1 MDEHRQSIE
10 NGRAAADSRWGCNSL
25 VNILQDAVRS
35 AANGSATNSEA
46 EPAPESQSVVSELQV
61 NLVASAMPLLLMF
74 HACAT
79 ISIFRFNSQCNVS
92 FVCQG
97 WHWLAALVGA
107 GFAGFVL
114 LWWHWQKSGQSLGK
128 AEFALHLLELL
139 CLLLGLVWA
148 MPAAAYVA
156 SQNSYPIL
164 PIIGISL
171 AMMGVAVVS
180 LLRVPVGATVFVSLM
195 TTTLAYCSY
204 LALQQF
210 NLIAAFVCIIYGLV
224 LIGLVVQS
232 HLEFK
237 RRTTAEQEVRHQQQV
252 IKLLLNDFE
261 RGTSDWL
268 WETNGQGFLTYYSPR
283 LAEILNFAAD
293 ELQGRS
299 LREALSGFAD
309 ATSWH
314 DLETALAKRA
324 SIAALPLT
332 LSRQGFAAHW
342 EISAQALQDGN
353 GDFAGFR
360 GVGRDVTAKHYSE
373 KNLQAAVADSEK
385 ASSAKSQFLSIIS
398 HELRT
403 PINAI
408 VGFAELL
415 RFDGDSPLSA
425 NQHNEYCDTILDN
438 ARSLQSMIND
448 LLDATRLESGALH
461 LVDQDNDTAE
471 LVETIVRLHAHQA
484 EQAEITILC
493 KTTDGISLRGDVM
506 RLKQVITNLIANAIK
521 FSPRGGLVHVEML
534 RGSDDQFVLQIRD
547 AGVGIPQNEL
557 ESVFETFAQAECGSA
572 RRFGGVGLGLAIARR
587 VARLHGGDVTLDSVY
602 GAGTTAHLTLP
613 ANRIK
618 WTTSPVLA
626 SQPDKQVA

>member
-1 MDEHRQSIE
+1 MD
-10 NGRAAADSRWGCNSL
+10 NT
-25 VNILQDAVRS
+25 LQDARRRTAKGRTTISKAEDCQS
-35 AANGSATNSEA
+35 AIG
-46 EPAPESQSVVSELQV
+46 ELQV
-61 NLVASAMPLLLMF
+61 NLAAGAMPLLLMF

-92 FVCQG
+92 VICQS
-97 WHWLAALVGA
+97 WHWPAALIGA
-107 GFAGFVL
+107 AFAGFVL
-114 LWWHWQKSGQSLGK
+114 LWWRWQKSGQATK
-128 AEFALHLLELL
+128 RAEAALHLLELL

-156 SQNSYPIL
+156 SQSNYPIL

-195 TTTLAYCSY
+195 TATLAYCSF

-237 RRTTAEQEVRHQQQV
+237 QRIKAEHEVRHQQHV

-268 WETNGQGFLTYYSPR
+268 WETDRQGFLTYYSPR
-283 LAEILNFAAD
+283 MAELLNFAPGD
-293 ELQGRS
+293 LHGRS
-299 LREALSGFAD
+299 LREALASFAD
-309 ATSWH
+309 VASWH
-314 DLETALAKRA
+314 ALEVALAKRT
-324 SIAALPLT
+324 SIDSLPLA
-332 LSRQGFAAHW
+332 LSRQGITAQW
-342 EISAQALQDGN
+342 EISAQALHSPN
-353 GDFAGFR
+353 GEFAGFR
-360 GVGRDVTAKHYSE
+360 GVGRDVTARHNSE
-373 KNLQAAVADSEK
+373 KNLMAAVADSEK

-408 VGFAELL
+408 VGFTELL
-415 RFDGDSPLSA
+415 RHEGDKPPSA
-425 NQHNEYCDTILDN
+425 DQHNEYCDTILDN
-438 ARSLQSMIND
+438 ARALQSMIND

-461 LVDQDNDTAE
+461 LVDQDNDAAE
-471 LVETIVRLHAHQA
+471 LIETIIRLHAHQA

-506 RLKQVITNLIANAIK
+506 RLKQVIANLIANAIK

-534 RGSDDQFVLQIRD
+534 RGIEDQLVLQIRD
-547 AGVGIPQNEL
+547 AGVGIPPHEL
-557 ESVFETFAQAECGSA
+557 ESVFETFTQVESGSS

-587 VARLHGGDVTLDSVY
+587 VARLHGGDVTLDSVH

-618 WTTSPVLA
+618 WTTSPVLT

>member
-1 MDEHRQSIE
+1 MDYHRQSIE
-10 NGRAAADSRWGCNSL
+10 NRRAAADSRWGCNSL
-25 VNILQDAVRS
+25 NNTLQDADRRT
-35 AANGSATNSEA
+35 AKGSSTNSKA
-46 EPAPESQSVVSELQV
+46 EDSQSAVSELQV
-61 NLVASAMPLLLMF
+61 NLAASAMPLLLMF

-79 ISIFRFNSQCNVS
+79 ISIFRFNNQCNVS
-92 FVCQG
+92 FICQS
-97 WHWLAALVGA
+97 WHWLAAGVGA

-114 LWWHWQKSGQSLGK
+114 LWWRWQKSGQASQK

-156 SQNSYPIL
+156 SQSSYPIL

-180 LLRVPVGATVFVSLM
+180 LLRIPVGATVFVSLM
-195 TTTLAYCSY
+195 TTTLAYCSFM
-204 LALQQF
+204 ALQQF
-210 NLIAAFVCIIYGLV
+210 NLVAAFVCIIYGLV

-237 RRTTAEQEVRHQQQV
+237 RRIAAEQEVRHQQHV

-268 WETNGQGFLTYYSPR
+268 WETDSQGFLKYYSPR
-283 LAEILNFAAD
+283 LAELLNFAPD
-293 ELQGRS
+293 DLHSRS
-299 LREALSGFAD
+299 LREALSSFAD

-314 DLETALAKRA
+314 DLQMALAKKA
-324 SIAALPLT
+324 SIDCLPLS
-332 LSRQGFAAHW
+332 LSRQGIAVRW
-342 EISAQALQDGN
+342 EISAQALHNPKGE
-353 GDFAGFR
+353 FVGFR
-360 GVGRDVTAKHYSE
+360 GVGRDVTSRHNTE
-373 KNLQAAVADSEK
+373 KNLLAAVADSEK

-415 RFDGDSPLSA
+415 RYEGEKPPSA
-425 NQHNEYCDTILDN
+425 GQHNEYCNTILDN

-448 LLDATRLESGALH
+448 LLDATRLESGALR
-461 LVDQDNDTAE
+461 LVDQDNDAAE
-471 LVETIVRLHAHQA
+471 LVETIIRLHAHQA

-493 KTTDGISLRGDVM
+493 KTTEGISLRGDVM
-506 RLKQVITNLIANAIK
+506 RLKQVIANLIANAIK

-534 RGSDDQFVLQIRD
+534 RGIGDQLVLQIRD
-547 AGVGIPQNEL
+547 AGIGIPQHEV
-557 ESVFETFAQAECGSA
+557 ESVFETFTQVESGSA

-587 VARLHGGDVTLDSVY
+587 VARLHGGDVTLDSVH

-613 ANRIK
+613 ADRIK
-618 WTTSPVLA
+618 WTTSPALA
-626 SQPDKQVA
+626 MQPAKQVA